1 MRRLVV
7 ALVVGIGGAGLAA
20 CTPELQLAGA
30 QPFSPEWCTAAKAF
44 PRSGQYLFAV
54 GQCHERGVA
63 GFPQDDNV
71 INHYYSEAAR
81 WGNVEAGAALARRG
95 QPVPDDDLRREADA
109 RRAQER
115 NTRIIA
121 DAIRPPPR
129 PQPQHPSILFPGSP
143 SGPRIIPATTAPPT
157 NPAIRTPGT
166 TLRPSVDI
174 GRPGVSVR
182 RENRTESVRRN
193 CTNNVCRVERTVC
206 IDGRCTTTVSD
217 R

>member
-1 MRRLVV
+1 MPGRAW
-7 ALVVGIGGAGLAA
+7 ALAIGAAGMILAG
-20 CTPELQLAGA
+20 CTPEMQLAGS

-44 PRSGQYLFAV
+44 PRSGQYLYAV

-63 GFPQDDNV
+63 GFAQDDNV
-71 INHYYSEAAR
+71 INYYYGEAAR
-81 WGNVEAGAALARRG
+81 WGHVEAGAALAARG
-95 QPVPDDDLRREADA
+95 LPVPDDDLRREAEA

-121 DAIRPPPR
+121 DAIRPPAPPR
-129 PQPQHPSILFPGSP
+129 PQHPSVLFPGSP
-143 SGPRIIPATTAPPT
+143 SGPRIIPSTTAPPSSPT
-157 NPAIRTPGT
+157 VRRPDTPA
-166 TLRPSVDI
+166 RPSVDI
-174 GRPGVSVR
+174 GRPGVTVR